1 MQYFHFVKILGFLS
15 SWTLLYWIFFADEKN
30 ISNQVR
36 NVIIL
41 KDCFSKQTSSRF
53 GLVPMQCWAPK
64 TKNWVCDREQ
74 LWSLAE
80 AEVWTN
86 PPLLLWS
93 NLLCQTCLF
102 NFGKRTKRKTGFRK
116 LLVAGGIESNPTTSV
131 IIIAQK
137 LPVSPKFKKDFFKN
151 FCLSLNFGRRCFQM
165 YHCWHIL
172 CFYLANVSFTKFS
185 NVLVH
190 QVSKCFWPEIQL
202 QILAT
207 IWHTQVAFIT
217 TLAIF
222 IVTFFTT

>member
-1 MQYFHFVKILGFLS
+1 M
-15 SWTLLYWIFFADEKN
+15 
-30 ISNQVR
+30 
-36 NVIIL
+36 
-41 KDCFSKQTSSRF
+41 
-53 GLVPMQCWAPK
+53 
-64 TKNWVCDREQ
+64 
-74 LWSLAE
+74 
-80 AEVWTN
+80 
-86 PPLLLWS
+86 
-93 NLLCQTCLF
+93 
-102 NFGKRTKRKTGFRK
+102 
-116 LLVAGGIESNPTTSV
+116 AGGSESNPTTSV
-131 IIIAQK
+131 IMIAQK
-137 LPVSPKFKKDFFKN
+137 LPVSPKCKKDFFKN

-222 IVTFFTT
+222 IVIFLKILHHINLKFQSHTFYWKHACTYLGSHSCHNLHSYSHSCDPIQGHHVPSQLF